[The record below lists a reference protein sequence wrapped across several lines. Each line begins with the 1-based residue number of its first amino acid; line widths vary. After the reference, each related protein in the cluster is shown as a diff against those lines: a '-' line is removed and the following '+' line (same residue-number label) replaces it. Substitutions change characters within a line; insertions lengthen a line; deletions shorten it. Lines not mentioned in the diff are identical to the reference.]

1 MIKKLLYFA
10 TILLSLFNVNGR
22 RYITKS
28 YIDNNSD
35 IYTIQN
41 YCIENYS
48 VNDNCYTI
56 SKSNLN
62 DIEITKQETY
72 YNLNKHKIKNDF
84 NNINLNKLLSNNN

>member
-10 TILLSLFNVNGR
+10 TILLSLFNVSGR
-22 RYITKS
+22 RYTTKS
-28 YIDNNSD
+28 YIDNSD

-62 DIEITKQETY
+62 NIEITKQKTY
-72 YNLNKHKIKNDF
+72 YNLNKQKIKNDF